1 MFLIGNFCD
10 RPDQIRSAGLKKFP
24 RKEIP
29 LDKIGPKEVDF
40 GVGIDLPV
48 KEEMEKERDFRRR
61 VMGLIERIMA
71 EPHLASL
78 PACTRLHIDQG
89 NRFRWSPGT

>member
-71 EPHLASL
+71 EPSFTTMLIGTEAG
-78 PACTRLHIDQG
+78 QG
-89 NRFRWSPGT
+89 QGLFSQDDRGR